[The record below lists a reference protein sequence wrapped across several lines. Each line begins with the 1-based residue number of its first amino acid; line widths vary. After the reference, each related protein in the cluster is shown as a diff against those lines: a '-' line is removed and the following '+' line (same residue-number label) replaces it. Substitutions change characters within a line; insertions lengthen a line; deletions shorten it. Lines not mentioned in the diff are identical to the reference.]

1 MSPRSPRTCSVGA
14 AAFDLDW
21 RAVQCYPCPPEGM
34 DSVMRG
40 IVIKTG
46 PQSVRSLARSKVTRW
61 LIAIF
66 IGASSAGGYA
76 FFGPQLAG
84 SFPFTCNLPAQTVI
98 DEKAVVPEP
107 DQGEIP
113 MPNPASL
120 ASSEEIADKSG
131 PGDSLLSLLS
141 CNGVTEESALEMARE
156 LAAKIAFELGR
167 KFTKDTVLKE
177 DRRYNLSVDGEGR
190 LINATIELAPDKVF
204 HAIADK
210 NGVRAEREDVVLDF
224 KVESAVFKVRNSL
237 HQSILK
243 AGEGQAL
250 ARDVVNVF
258 RWDIDFSS
266 ESVEGDLCKVLFQ
279 RKYADDRPVGYGDV
293 LCAVYE
299 GQKIVDK
306 NGKRGGSK
314 KAVLFNGRYY
324 DEKGVS
330 LKKDFLCL
338 PISVVRITSRY
349 GMRFHPLSLK
359 LKMHQGI
366 DYGAP
371 IGTPV
376 WAVANGVVTFAG
388 WSSGG
393 YGNFVTIRHDN
404 GCESRYGHLS
414 KINVKQGA
422 RVKQGQNVGLV
433 GMTGYATGP
442 HLHFEFLVNGV
453 RKDPASV
460 KMVKT
465 VTKIP
470 QPLMARF
477 DEVRQGLEQ
486 DLDNLLITTKDT
498 GLGRAASLR

>member
-1 MSPRSPRTCSVGA
+1 M
-14 AAFDLDW
+14 
-21 RAVQCYPCPPEGM
+21 
-34 DSVMRG
+34 MRG
-40 IVIKTG
+40 VVIKTG
-46 PQSVRSLARSKVTRW
+46 PQSVKSLARSKVTRW

-66 IGASSAGGYA
+66 IGASSAGGYVY
-76 FFGPQLAG
+76 FVPQITG
-84 SFPFTCNLPAQTVI
+84 SFPFACNLPAQAAI
-98 DEKAVVPEP
+98 DEKAVLPEP
-107 DQGEIP
+107 DQGELP
-113 MPNPASL
+113 MPNPESL
-120 ASSEEIADKSG
+120 ASSEEIADRSG
-131 PGDSLLSLLS
+131 PGDSLLSLLN
-141 CNGVTEESALEMARE
+141 CNGVKEESALEMARE

-167 KFTKDTVLKE
+167 KFTKDTALKA
-177 DRRYNLSVDGEGR
+177 DTRYNLLIDGNGR
-190 LINATIELAPDKVF
+190 VIKATIDLAPDQVF

-210 NGVRAEREDVVLDF
+210 NGVRSEREDVVLDF

-237 HQSILK
+237 NHSIEK
-243 AGEGQAL
+243 AGEGKEL
-250 ARDVVNVF
+250 AREIVNVF
-258 RWDIDFSS
+258 RWDIDFQS
-266 ESVEGDLCKVLFQ
+266 ESVDGDLCKVLFQ

-299 GQKIVDK
+299 GQKIA
-306 NGKRGGSK
+306 K
-314 KAVLFNGRYY
+314 KAVLFDHHYY

-330 LKKDFLCL
+330 LKKDFLRL

-388 WSSGG
+388 WKEG
-393 YGNFVTIRHDN
+393 YGNFITIHHDN

-414 KINVKQGA
+414 KINVRQGR

-460 KMVKT
+460 RMVKT

-477 DEVRQGLEQ
+477 DEVRQSMEQ
-486 DLDNLLITTKDT
+486 DLDNLLITHKDT
-498 GLGRAASLR
+498 GMGRAASLR